1 MGHAQASHL
10 TQSLT
15 ELLKDLGYVSK
26 TFQVSMDETHVKWFL
41 LDNLSIHWKEGNINA
56 PDLMNIGSYSLHIV
70 HSPFSTASRKT
81 DWNLLASLKS
91 FYKNCKESPARQA
104 DYLKLNGLNEMY
116 YRKYS
121 SYLFPM
127 KHCGHI

>member
-1 MGHAQASHL
+1 
-10 TQSLT
+10 
-15 ELLKDLGYVSK
+15 
-26 TFQVSMDETHVKWFL
+26 MDETNVNWFL

-91 FYKNCKESPARQA
+91 FYKNCKESPAHQA

-116 YRKYS
+116 YRKCS

-127 KHCGHI
+127 KHCGHIWLENIPVIDRIIKIKGFRYENLKDI